1 MSSFY
6 GGLHSSEERSSTPS
20 CGLEPV
26 KWIKTMAYWSIG
38 VTTSNEPRVIS
49 SCKSKLGRWA
59 NSHYLDVLLLHC
71 FWIKI
76 CLSLK
81 VSFYLTA
88 SIKPSVMTAAHNEV
102 SLPCFPHRSLDFGQS
117 QRFLHDP
124 EMLDSSSKALSFARY
139 VIFMFLWEVD
149 PIRYSAPLR
158 DFNSPD
164 RRLTAFFPILWGM
177 LL

>member
-102 SLPCFPHRSLDFGQS
+102 SLPCFPSLCSWTWSRKVSFPRHYFFNGHTCSIRKDVPG
-117 QRFLHDP
+117 P
-124 EMLDSSSKALSFARY
+124 GTESKL
-139 VIFMFLWEVD
+139 
-149 PIRYSAPLR
+149 
-158 DFNSPD
+158 
-164 RRLTAFFPILWGM
+164 
-177 LL
+177 